1 MVTISSERSSS
12 SGLRRYL
19 VAAVLVR
26 LADEGAR
33 VALVLLALQRTTSA
47 AAGGALVAALLV
59 PHVVAA
65 PAVGLLIDRARRPQ
79 HLLAGAAV
87 GFAIALATA
96 TAALG
101 RVPLVAVIAVLL
113 VGGTCGPA
121 LTGGL
126 ISQLGA
132 LVSHDALA
140 RAFGLDSLT
149 YNVSGILG
157 PALAGL
163 VASLASAAT
172 ATVAL
177 AVAAGAGAVILA
189 TLPIHPR
196 TGDEVAEA
204 RPRLRDGALVLV
216 HDRVLGAVTIAS
228 GLGQLGPGAL
238 PVIAVVV
245 AGRLHAPAAS
255 GWLMAVIPVGGMLGS
270 LLWTWR
276 PASARGAPRVVMAAM
291 VGIGLPLVL
300 AAGAHSLSTLAAL
313 FALSGFF
320 IGPFIGAL
328 FTARQAHA
336 PERLR
341 AGIFTLGAGI
351 KTTAAAAGAAL
362 AGEMAHAP
370 SNAQL
375 LLAGASPILAGALGT
390 LLLCPR
396 TRSAAGGVRSPA
408 SARR

>member
-1 MVTISSERSSS
+1 MVTTAFKQASSS
-12 SGLRRYL
+12 RLRRYL

-33 VALVLLALQRTTSA
+33 VALVLLALQRTSSA
-47 AAGGALVAALLV
+47 AVGGALVAALLV

-79 HLLAGAAV
+79 RVLAGAAL
-87 GFAIALATA
+87 GFALTLTTATA
-96 TAALG
+96 TLG
-101 RVPLVAVIAVLL
+101 QVPFVVVIAVLL

-132 LVSHDALA
+132 LVAPDELP

-149 YNVSGILG
+149 YNVSGIAG

-163 VASLASAAT
+163 CASLASAAV

-177 AVAAGAGAVILA
+177 AVAAGAGAVMLA
-189 TLPIHPR
+189 TLPIPPR
-196 TGDEVAEA
+196 TRGEVAVA

-216 HDRVLGAVTIAS
+216 HDRVLGAVTVAS

-238 PVIAVVV
+238 PVIAAVV
-245 AGRLHAPAAS
+245 AGRLEAPAAS
-255 GWLMAVIPVGGMLGS
+255 GWLMAAIPVGGLLGS
-270 LLWTWR
+270 LAWTWR
-276 PASARGAPRVVMAAM
+276 PADARRAPLIVMAAM
-291 VGIGLPLVL
+291 VGIGVPLAF
-300 AAGAHSLSTLAAL
+300 AAGAHSLPTLAAL

-320 IGPFIGAL
+320 IGPFTGAL

-341 AGIFTLGAGI
+341 AGVFTLGAGI

-362 AGEMAHAP
+362 AGMIAHAP
-370 SNAQL
+370 SSTML
-375 LLAGASPILAGALGT
+375 LLAAASPILAGALGT
-390 LLLCPR
+390 LLLRPTR
-396 TRSAAGGVRSPA
+396 TLSVGDMRRAG